1 MITQLRQRLQ
11 ALQRPAK
18 IENGAGVLSFGIAA
32 IDAVLG
38 GGLDERGPARN
49 CGSGRDP
56 CRRGHRICAG
66 HLFFVMPGLVPGI
79 SLRDAV
85 PH

>member
-18 IENGAGVLSFGIAA
+18 IENGAGVLPFGIAA
-32 IDAVLG
+32 IDTMLG
-38 GGLDERGPARN
+38 GGLMRGALHEIAAAAESPFR
-49 CGSGRDP
+49 C
-56 CRRGHRICAG
+56 GHRICAG